1 MVQGHQRQEE
11 EEDRGV
17 EEVVVVEGE
26 EEDLQKPTV
35 EPEGLEG
42 LEEQGLKRNNQSIH
56 LFISRDTTF
65 PKKKPSKTVQ
75 TTTEQLQLFNV
86 CFKTRNEPMTIITS
100 STCSSLLAC

>member
-35 EPEGLEG
+35 EPEELEG

-65 PKKKPSKTVQ
+65 PKKNHQKRCKPQQSSCNYLICVSKLEMNQ
-75 TTTEQLQLFNV
+75 
-86 CFKTRNEPMTIITS
+86 
-100 STCSSLLAC
+100 